1 MNAEFVQQVKK
12 MRELQRE
19 YFANRSIGTLE
30 KCKQYER
37 RVDIMV
43 ADCEEAYARQNP
55 HEPNMKYSFET
66 GV

>member
-1 MNAEFVQQVKK
+1 MNAEFVQQVKI
-12 MRELQRE
+12 MRELQKE

-37 RVDIMV
+37 RVDIMIK
-43 ADCEEAYARQNP
+43 DCEEAQARQNQ
-55 HEPNMKYSFET
+55 HEPQINYSFET

>member
-19 YFANRSIGTLE
+19 FYETGSGGSLK

-43 ADCEEAYARQNP
+43 ADCEEAIARQNP
-55 HEPNMKYSFET
+55 HEPKMNYSFET